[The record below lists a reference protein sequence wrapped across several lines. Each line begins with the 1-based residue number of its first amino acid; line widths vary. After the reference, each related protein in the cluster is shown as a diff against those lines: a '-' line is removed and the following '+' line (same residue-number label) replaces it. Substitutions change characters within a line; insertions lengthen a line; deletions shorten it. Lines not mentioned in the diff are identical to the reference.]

1 MLCGIF
7 SELVFLE
14 RKVYTSNSVPFSSR
28 FNGEPSTT
36 KTPFATKCLV
46 LGVVQLVVETGRLI

>member
-14 RKVYTSNSVPFSSR
+14 RGVYTSNSVPFSSR
-28 FNGEPSTT
+28 FNGEPSIA
-36 KTPFATKCLV
+36 KTPFVTKCLV
-46 LGVVQLVVETGRLI
+46 LGVVQLIVETGRLL